1 MIIIK
6 LIKAINDFL
15 NSLDDVNNMLYK
27 VNNKAII
34 KDNYFVLNN
43 KRIYV
48 TRDRAKQLL
57 NNNRIKY
64 IELN

>member
-15 NSLDDVNNMLYK
+15 NSLDDVNN
-27 VNNKAII
+27 KAII

-43 KRIYV
+43 KRIYI